1 MSVYSV
7 PSYKFLYDEKN
18 ASRVTSLLIVKDLI
32 GSTSMVFL
40 YNVAFF
46 FWTFSMMLW
55 NYTGRQKGQ
64 N

>member
-18 ASRVTSLLIVKDLI
+18 ASRVISLLIVKDLI

-46 FWTFSMMLW
+46 F
-55 NYTGRQKGQ
+55 
-64 N
+64 